1 MPVSGQDVLHIAA
14 LARLEIAPERVDT
27 LVAELNGILAHMD
40 VLQGLDMSATAAM
53 LPDASADPDAADPD
67 AAAPT
72 TLRADV
78 PGAVALQ
85 RERSAFAPAARD
97 GFFLVPRLSTHE

>member
-1 MPVSGQDVLHIAA
+1 MSVSGQDVRHIAA
-14 LARLEIAPERVDT
+14 LARLEIAPERVET

-40 VLQGLDMSATAAM
+40 VLQGVDMSTMAATASV
-53 LPDASADPDAADPD
+53 DSGASTPR
-67 AAAPT
+67 

-78 PGAVALQ
+78 PGAVALL
-85 RERSAFAPAARD
+85 RDRSDFAPAARD